1 MKMTAAF
8 LWLAGWM
15 FTAGVAAG
23 FRGGTEGGTLSGFL
37 LELATWPAAL
47 GEAVGEFMRGRRR

>member
-1 MKMTAAF
+1 MTAAL

-47 GEAVGEFMRGRRR
+47 GEAVGEFMRGRGR